1 MPNRQWVTLFVQRK
15 TIWAQKR
22 KAQMSRVGQVWGRC
36 WLCMCVKEM
45 RERESSRSW
54 ISKKKSG
61 RRGRG
66 EEGGR
71 DKEEGLGRGGLG
83 VYRT

>member
-22 KAQMSRVGQVWGRC
+22 KAQRVGQCGEGAGCACARKREQP
-36 WLCMCVKEM
+36 LLDLQEE
-45 RERESSRSW
+45 EREKRA
-54 ISKKKSG
+54 G